1 MTGAIWNLL
10 LGLACVLLSGDFS
23 GLNLLVGMIFGYI
36 ALLLIEPQV
45 DGLKGYPAR
54 VPRFIGFLGFFI
66 KELVQANLRV
76 AFDILT
82 PPWHMQPGVIAL
94 PLSAR
99 TEMEITLVANLISLT
114 PGTLSL
120 DVSDD
125 RKVLYIHAMFLDDE
139 EELRRNLKE
148 MEHRSRSGPRTVLDN
163 SRGVGR
169 CVCDSIGRLELLGRR
184 DRDCADGLFSRHWLC
199 ALFRTWRA
207 AG

>member
-10 LGLACVLLSGDFS
+10 LGLAWVLLSGDFS
-23 GLNLLVGMIFGYI
+23 GLNLLVGMVFGYI

-45 DGLKGYPAR
+45 DALKGYPAR
-54 VPRFIGFLGFFI
+54 VPRIIGFIGFFI
-66 KELVQANLRV
+66 KELVRANLRV
-76 AFDILT
+76 AFDIVT
-82 PPWHMQPGVIAL
+82 PSWHMQPGVIAL

-99 TEMEITLVANLISLT
+99 TEMEITIVANLISLT

-148 MEHRSRSGPRTVLDN
+148 MEHRA
-163 SRGVGR
+163 
-169 CVCDSIGRLELLGRR
+169 LEL
-184 DRDCADGLFSRHWLC
+184 
-199 ALFRTWRA
+199 FR
-207 AG
+207 

>member
-1 MTGAIWNLL
+1 M
-10 LGLACVLLSGDFS
+10 
-23 GLNLLVGMIFGYI
+23 
-36 ALLLIEPQV
+36 
-45 DGLKGYPAR
+45 
-54 VPRFIGFLGFFI
+54 
-66 KELVQANLRV
+66 

-82 PPWHMQPGVIAL
+82 PPWHMQQGVIAL

-148 MEHRSRSGPRTVLDN
+148 MEHRA
-163 SRGVGR
+163 
-169 CVCDSIGRLELLGRR
+169 LEL
-184 DRDCADGLFSRHWLC
+184 
-199 ALFRTWRA
+199 FR
-207 AG
+207 

>member
-10 LGLACVLLSGDFS
+10 LGLAGVLVSGDFTGVNLVI
-23 GLNLLVGMIFGYI
+23 GLIFGYI
-36 ALLLIEPQV
+36 TLVLIEPQL
-45 DGLKGYPAR
+45 DSLKGYPAR
-54 VPRFIGFLGFFI
+54 VPRLVGFIGFFL
-66 KELVQANLRV
+66 KELIQANLRV

-82 PPWHMQPGVIAL
+82 PPWHMKPGVIAL

-99 TEMEITLVANLISLT
+99 TEMEITMVANLISLT

-148 MEHRSRSGPRTVLDN
+148 MEHRA
-163 SRGVGR
+163 
-169 CVCDSIGRLELLGRR
+169 LEL
-184 DRDCADGLFSRHWLC
+184 
-199 ALFRTWRA
+199 FR
-207 AG
+207 

>member
-10 LGLACVLLSGDFS
+10 LGLAWVLLSGDFT

-45 DGLKGYPAR
+45 DALKGYPAR
-54 VPRFIGFLGFFI
+54 VPRIIGFVGFFI

-82 PPWHMQPGVIAL
+82 PPWHMKPGVIAF
-94 PLSAR
+94 PLSAH
-99 TEMEITLVANLISLT
+99 TEMEITMVANLISLT

-125 RKVLYIHAMFLDDE
+125 RKVLYIHAMFLDNE
-139 EELRRNLKE
+139 EELRNNLKE
-148 MEHRSRSGPRTVLDN
+148 MEHRA
-163 SRGVGR
+163 
-169 CVCDSIGRLELLGRR
+169 LEL
-184 DRDCADGLFSRHWLC
+184 
-199 ALFRTWRA
+199 FR
-207 AG
+207 